1 MSPNNTDQ
9 KTLSQNLILIALSD
23 GQWHRIKELKE
34 NIKLSPRTLYKR
46 LNELEK
52 ELKWI
57 ERREDTESGEYPY
70 PVLYRATELI
80 LPIAIQIKTVHH
92 NADNIEKNL
101 KKTKDPLKLLDN
113 FHILNLYYF
122 SLLLETIQENKHMPQ
137 KAIHFMANLTI
148 YNPYE
153 IYVDNIIA
161 EFIKGVKSGTHF
173 DIDQLRQK
181 RGFRTASPNQVLF
194 FRDENDTKRTQ
205 QSTRIAHVEPVTK
218 SLSKQK

>member
-1 MSPNNTDQ
+1 MNSHNANYTRY
-9 KTLSQNLILIALSD
+9 SQNLILIALSD

-101 KKTKDPLKLLDN
+101 KKNQRPPQTIRQLPYSEPILLFTAFGDNSRKQSHATKGYT
-113 FHILNLYYF
+113 FHGKPHHL
-122 SLLLETIQENKHMPQ
+122 
-137 KAIHFMANLTI
+137 
-148 YNPYE
+148 
-153 IYVDNIIA
+153 
-161 EFIKGVKSGTHF
+161 
-173 DIDQLRQK
+173 
-181 RGFRTASPNQVLF
+181 
-194 FRDENDTKRTQ
+194 
-205 QSTRIAHVEPVTK
+205 
-218 SLSKQK
+218 